1 MTLYIIMNRKT
12 YSENHETVRIS
23 YPKELNKACIVCG
36 SKVKFK
42 YPDGGKLV
50 HTLEGDIYQVMN
62 YYACSD
68 EVCEM
73 SKKAFNPSPRFDYGD
88 GYFGADVFRLVADEF
103 LLFNQKPD
111 QIHHR
116 LITSYQL
123 DISSATIARMCDDI
137 LQLKS
142 LKIDEKTLEI
152 IQEQGYILL
161 GLDGQDPGRDAPSIW
176 CFMDL
181 ISNRILATRK
191 FDSFNHE
198 VLYNTIEEILKLYGV
213 KIIGWVSDKQNV
225 ITKCHD
231 TFYLEIPHQYCQ
243 YHFLRNTWNHLV
255 ALDSTVYLAL
265 RKVINGLYIH
275 SASKS
280 TKVYFENVGK
290 ISVRK
295 VFESVDKDF
304 QAMIKVRNK
313 TFKELRGMWLYETLE
328 GYVEDMEQ
336 TIKDLDPTFRFT
348 KIAVR
353 TAAVLKIAL
362 HEVKENYK
370 HSLPLFRNFQ
380 QIRGVFGDNKTS
392 KTVKKASLGDIYSQI
407 LRDAKL
413 MDSTLQL
420 EDCKSFLPS
429 KKRTAIE
436 IMGEWCRLWA
446 SYLPGLFQYYGF
458 PEIIKTNM
466 KLEQGFGKE
475 KQALFNRVAKAN
487 VAHMVAT
494 RGEDYL
500 RIKHCTTEEL
510 RSDIV
515 KEYSEELIKQLRAE
529 LSESIKKST
538 ATRRT
543 RSREYK
549 GLTIA
554 SENDYHQNVQKKGEV
569 VFVDDKD

>member
-1 MTLYIIMNRKT
+1 MNRKT
-12 YSENHETVRIS
+12 HSEDYETVRKS
-23 YPKELNKACIVCG
+23 YPKELNKACIICG

-62 YYACSD
+62 YYACTNGA
-68 EVCEM
+68 CEM
-73 SKKAFNPSPRFDYGD
+73 SKKAFNPSPRFDYGE

-103 LLFNQKPD
+103 LLFNQKPE

-116 LITSYQL
+116 LITNYQL

-137 LQLKS
+137 LMLKA
-142 LKIDEKTLEI
+142 LKIDEKTVEI

-161 GLDGQDPGRDAPSIW
+161 GLDGQDPGGDAPSIW

-181 ISNRILATRK
+181 VSNRILATRK
-191 FDSFNHE
+191 FDSLNHE
-198 VLYNTIEEILKLYGV
+198 ILHDTIEEILELYGV
-213 KIIGWVSDKQNV
+213 NIIGWVSDKQGV
-225 ITKCHD
+225 LIKCHD
-231 TFYLEIPHQYCQ
+231 TYYLEIPHQYCQ

-255 ALDSTVYLAL
+255 ALDSTVYLVL

-275 SASKS
+275 SASRS
-280 TKVYFENVGK
+280 SKVHFENVGK
-290 ISVRK
+290 VSVRK
-295 VFESVDKDF
+295 VFESVDKDL

-328 GYVEDMEQ
+328 GYIEDMEQ
-336 TIKDLDPTFRFT
+336 TIKELDPTFRFT

-353 TAAVLKIAL
+353 TASALKTAL
-362 HEVKENYK
+362 LEVKQNYEP
-370 HSLPLFRNFQ
+370 SLPLFRYFQ
-380 QIRGVFGDNKTS
+380 QIRGVFGDDETS
-392 KTVKKASLGDIYSQI
+392 KFVKKERLSDIYSQV
-407 LRDAKL
+407 LADAKL
-413 MDSTLQL
+413 MDPTLQL

-429 KKRTAIE
+429 KKRTALE
-436 IMGEWCRLWA
+436 IIGEWCRLWE

-487 VAHMVAT
+487 VSHMVAT

-510 RSDIV
+510 KSDIV

-529 LSESIKKST
+529 LSESIKRST

-543 RSREYK
+543 RSRQYK
-549 GLTIA
+549 GLSIA
-554 SENDYHQNVQKKGEV
+554 TKIYYHQGIKKKGEV

>member
-1 MTLYIIMNRKT
+1 MNRKT
-12 YSENHETVRIS
+12 HSEDYKTVRKS
-23 YPKELNKACIVCG
+23 YPKELNKACIICG

-62 YYACSD
+62 YYACTN
-68 EVCEM
+68 EACEM
-73 SKKAFNPSPRFDYGD
+73 SKKPFNPSPRFDYGD

-116 LITSYQL
+116 LITNYQL
-123 DISSATIARMCDDI
+123 DISSATIGRMCDDI
-137 LQLKS
+137 LMLKS
-142 LKIDEKTLEI
+142 LKIDERTLEI

-161 GLDGQDPGRDAPSIW
+161 GLDGQDPGSDAPSIW

-181 ISNRILATRK
+181 VSNRILATRK
-191 FDSFNHE
+191 FDSLNHE
-198 VLYNTIEEILKLYGV
+198 ILHDTIEEILKLYGV
-213 KIIGWVSDKQNV
+213 NIIGWVSDKQGV
-225 ITKCHD
+225 LTKCHD
-231 TFYLEIPHQYCQ
+231 TFYLKIPHQYCQ

-255 ALDSTVYLAL
+255 ALDSTVYLIL

-275 SASKS
+275 SASRS
-280 TKVYFENVGK
+280 SKVYFENVGK

-295 VFESVDKDF
+295 VFESVDKDL

-328 GYVEDMEQ
+328 VYVEDMEQ
-336 TIKDLDPTFRFT
+336 TIKELDPTFRFT
-348 KIAVR
+348 KIAAR
-353 TAAVLKIAL
+353 TASALKTAL
-362 HEVKENYK
+362 LEVNQNYE
-370 HSLPLFRNFQ
+370 HSLPLFRYFQ
-380 QIRGVFGDNKTS
+380 QIRGVFGDDKTS
-392 KTVKKASLGDIYSQI
+392 KTVKKANLGEIYSQI
-407 LRDAKL
+407 LADAKL
-413 MDSTLQL
+413 MEPSLEL

-436 IMGEWCRLWA
+436 IMGEWCRLWE
-446 SYLPGLFQYYGF
+446 SYLPGLFQYYSF

-510 RSDIV
+510 KSDIV

-543 RSREYK
+543 RSRQYK

-554 SENDYHQNVQKKGEV
+554 TDNYYHQGIKKKGEV

>member
-1 MTLYIIMNRKT
+1 MTLYTIMNRKT
-12 YSENHETVRIS
+12 YSEKHETVRIS
-23 YPKELNKACIVCG
+23 YPKELNKACIICG

-62 YYACSD
+62 YYACTN
-68 EVCEM
+68 ETCEM
-73 SKKAFNPSPRFDYGD
+73 SKKAFNPSPRFDYSD

-111 QIHHR
+111 QIHDR
-116 LITSYQL
+116 LNVSYYL
-123 DISSATIARMCDDI
+123 NISNATIARMCDDI

-161 GLDGQDPGRDAPSIW
+161 GLDGQDPGGDAPSIW

-181 ISNRILATRK
+181 VSNRILATRK
-191 FDSFNHE
+191 FDSLNYE
-198 VLYNTIEEILKLYGV
+198 ILRNTIEEVFKLYGV

-255 ALDSTVYLAL
+255 ALDSTVYLIL

-275 SASKS
+275 SASKV

-290 ISVRK
+290 VSVRK
-295 VFESVDKDF
+295 VFESVDKDL
-304 QAMIKVRNK
+304 QTMIKVRNK
-313 TFKELRGMWLYETLE
+313 TFKELRGMWLYEILE

-348 KIAVR
+348 KIAAR
-353 TAAVLKIAL
+353 TASDLKASL
-362 HEVKENYK
+362 LEVGENYK
-370 HSLPLFRNFQ
+370 DSLPLFHYFQ
-380 QIRGVFGDNKTS
+380 QIRGVFGDDKTS
-392 KTVKKASLGDIYSQI
+392 KTVKKARLNEIYSQI
-407 LRDAKL
+407 LSDAKM
-413 MDSTLQL
+413 MDSTLRL

-429 KKRTAIE
+429 KKRTTVE

-446 SYLPGLFQYYGF
+446 SYLPGLFQYYNF

-475 KQALFNRVAKAN
+475 KQAIFNRVAKAN
-487 VAHMVAT
+487 VVHMVTT

-510 RSDIV
+510 KSDIV
-515 KEYSEELIKQLRAE
+515 KEYSEELIKQLRAQ

-543 RSREYK
+543 RSRQYE

-554 SENDYHQNVQKKGEV
+554 TENYYHQIVQKKGEV

>member
-1 MTLYIIMNRKT
+1 MNRMT
-12 YSENHETVRIS
+12 YSEKHETVRIS

-62 YYACSD
+62 YYACMN
-68 EVCEM
+68 ETCEL
-73 SKKAFNPSPRFDYGD
+73 SKKAFNPSPRFDYGV

-116 LITSYQL
+116 LITTHQL
-123 DISSATIARMCDDI
+123 NISSATIARMCDDI
-137 LQLKS
+137 LKLKS
-142 LKIDEKTLEI
+142 LKIDEKTLKI
-152 IQEQGYILL
+152 IQEQDYILL
-161 GLDGQDPGRDAPSIW
+161 GLDGQDPGGDAPSIW

-181 ISNRILATRK
+181 VSNRILATRK
-191 FDSFNHE
+191 FDSLNYEILHD
-198 VLYNTIEEILKLYGV
+198 TIEEIVKFYGV

-225 ITKCHD
+225 IIKCHN
-231 TFYLEIPHQYCQ
+231 TFYLEVPHQYCQ

-255 ALDSTVYLAL
+255 AMDSTIYLIL

-280 TKVYFENVGK
+280 SKIYFENIGK
-290 ISVRK
+290 VSVRK
-295 VFESVDKDF
+295 VFESVDKDL

-313 TFKELRGMWLYETLE
+313 IFKELRGMWLYETLE
-328 GYVEDMEQ
+328 GYIEDMEQ
-336 TIKDLDPTFRFT
+336 TLKDLDPTFRFT
-348 KIAVR
+348 KIAAR
-353 TAAVLKIAL
+353 TASALKTAL
-362 HEVKENYK
+362 LEVKENYEY
-370 HSLPLFRNFQ
+370 SIPLFRYFQ
-380 QIRGVFGDNKTS
+380 QVREVFGDDKTS
-392 KTVKKASLGDIYSQI
+392 NLVKIEKLTDIYSQVLVEAKSMDPT
-407 LRDAKL
+407 LR
-413 MDSTLQL
+413 L

-429 KKRTAIE
+429 KKRSALE
-436 IMGEWCRLWA
+436 IMGEWCRLWE
-446 SYLPGLFQYYGF
+446 SYLPGLFQYYSF

-466 KLEQGFGKE
+466 KLEQGFSKE

-500 RIKHCTTEEL
+500 RIKHCTDEEL
-510 RSDIV
+510 KSDIV
-515 KEYSEELIKQLRAE
+515 KAYSKELIKQLRAE
-529 LSESIKKST
+529 LSESIKQST

-543 RSREYK
+543 RSRQYK

-554 SENDYHQNVQKKGEV
+554 LENYYHQGVLKKGEV

>member
-1 MTLYIIMNRKT
+1 MTLSIIMNRNT
-12 YSENHETVRIS
+12 YSEKYETVRIS
-23 YPKELNKACIVCG
+23 YPKDLNKACIICG

-62 YYACSD
+62 YYICAN
-68 EVCEM
+68 EACEM

-111 QIHHR
+111 QIHDR
-116 LITSYQL
+116 LIVRYHL

-152 IQEQGYILL
+152 IQEQDYILL
-161 GLDGQDPGRDAPSIW
+161 GLDGQDPGGDAPSIW
-176 CFMDL
+176 CFMDM

-191 FDSFNHE
+191 FDSLNYKILHD
-198 VLYNTIEEILKLYGV
+198 NIEEIFKLYGV

-255 ALDSTVYLAL
+255 ALDSTVYLTL

-275 SASKS
+275 SASRT

-290 ISVRK
+290 VSVRK
-295 VFESVDKDF
+295 VFESVDKDM
-304 QAMIKVRNK
+304 QTMIKVRNK

-328 GYVEDMEQ
+328 LYIEEMEQ

-348 KIAVR
+348 KIAAR
-353 TAAVLKIAL
+353 TASALKTAL
-362 HEVKENYK
+362 LEVKQNYE
-370 HSLPLFRNFQ
+370 HSIPLFHYFQ
-380 QIRGVFGDNKTS
+380 QIRGVFGDDKTS
-392 KTVKKASLGDIYSQI
+392 KSVKKAKLSEIYSQI
-407 LRDAKL
+407 LSDAKL
-413 MDSTLQL
+413 MEPELRL

-436 IMGEWCRLWA
+436 IMGEWCRLWG
-446 SYLPGLFQYYGF
+446 SYLPGLFQYYDF

-500 RIKHCTTEEL
+500 RIKHCTPEEL
-510 RSDIV
+510 KSDIV
-515 KEYSEELIKQLRAE
+515 KEYSEELIKQLRAQ

-543 RSREYK
+543 RSKRYE

-554 SENDYHQNVQKKGEV
+554 TKDYYHQIVKKQGEA

>member
-23 YPKELNKACIVCG
+23 YPKELDKACIVCG
-36 SKVKFK
+36 SIVKFK

-50 HTLEGDIYQVMN
+50 HTLESDIYQVIN
-62 YYACSD
+62 YYACTN
-68 EVCEM
+68 EVCEL

-88 GYFGADVFRLVADEF
+88 GYFGADVFRLVADEY
-103 LLFNQKPD
+103 LLFSQKPD
-111 QIHHR
+111 QIHDR
-116 LITSYQL
+116 LTEKYQL
-123 DISSATIARMCDDI
+123 DISRTTIARMCDDI
-137 LQLKS
+137 LKLKS

-152 IQEQGYILL
+152 IQEQDYILL
-161 GLDGQDPGRDAPSIW
+161 GLDGQDPGGDAPSIW
-176 CFMDL
+176 CFMDM

-191 FDSFNHE
+191 FDSLDFE
-198 VLYNTIEEILKLYGV
+198 VLYDTIEEISKFYEV

-255 ALDSTVYLAL
+255 SLDSTVYLNL

-280 TKVYFENVGK
+280 TKIYFENIGK

-295 VFESVDKDF
+295 VFENVDKDL

-313 TFKELRGMWLYETLE
+313 VFKELRGMWIYETLM
-328 GYVEDMEQ
+328 GYIEDMEQ
-336 TIKDLDPTFRFT
+336 IIKDLDPTFRFT

-353 TAAVLKIAL
+353 TASALKTVLL
-362 HEVKENYK
+362 EVKEKYE
-370 HSLPLFRNFQ
+370 HSLPLFRYFQ
-380 QIRGVFGDNKTS
+380 QIRGVFGDDKTS
-392 KTVKKASLGDIYSQI
+392 ETVKKARLSNIYSQI
-407 LRDAKL
+407 LADGKL
-413 MDSTLQL
+413 MDSTLRL

-429 KKRTAIE
+429 KKRNAVE

-446 SYLPGLFQYYGF
+446 SYLPGLFQYYSF

-510 RSDIV
+510 KSDIV
-515 KEYSEELIKQLRAE
+515 KAYSEELIKQLRAE
-529 LSESIKKST
+529 LSESIKQST

-543 RSREYK
+543 RSRQYK

-554 SENDYHQNVQKKGEV
+554 SENYYHQGVQKKGEV